1 MVSAIATNL
10 RTHAKSS
17 STPRLSEND
26 PVVDQDRRVRELLS
40 ACAVSMLVH
49 AGLLC
54 ACGLIW
60 FAFPH
65 DADQA
70 PAIDA
75 TIAMSKSEDSDLGD
89 LQLNDSV
96 PVEEMTPPVIIG
108 GQSMATVLSPVSSP
122 VDSLMPTGEQA
133 FLSVCDIGR
142 PWQNADV
149 GRVTSPVGGAIGSR
163 EGAGVGDGFG
173 NGAGSDAADSF
184 FGLRPVGRRVV
195 FVLDCSRSMN
205 HPHNTDAKTRFKRM
219 KIELIRSIQGMGP
232 ESEFYL
238 IFFNDF
244 AIPMPSRG
252 LVQAAEQPKLHYLNW
267 MKDLKADGN
276 TEPREAL
283 QLALR
288 LQPDIL
294 YFLTDGSF
302 TYRVQQDL
310 LNLQSGRTEIHTFA
324 FDAPFTDNMRRA
336 YNRLLEDNR
345 SGARETV
352 GSRSDYR
359 KLVEAFSA
367 HQFMKQMARRHGGR
381 FRLIPYDG

>member
-26 PVVDQDRRVRELLS
+26 PVVDHDHRVRELLS

-49 AGLLC
+49 AALLC
-54 ACGLIW
+54 TCGLIW
-60 FAFPH
+60 LAFPH
-65 DADQA
+65 GADQTL
-70 PAIDA
+70 AIDS
-75 TIAMSKSEDSDLGD
+75 TIAISESEDSDLGD
-89 LQLNDSV
+89 LQLNDSA

-133 FLSVCDIGR
+133 FLSVSDIGR

-149 GRVTSPVGGAIGSR
+149 GGVTTPVGGAIGSR
-163 EGAGVGDGFG
+163 AGAGVGDGFG

-252 LVQAAEQPKLHYLNW
+252 LVQAAEQPKIHYLNW

-283 QLALR
+283 QLGLR

-310 LNLQSGRTEIHTFA
+310 LSLQSGRTEIHTFA
-324 FDAPFTDNMRRA
+324 FDAPFTDSMRRA
-336 YNRLLEDNR
+336 YNRLLEDDR
-345 SGARETV
+345 GGARDTV

>member
-1 MVSAIATNL
+1 VSAIATNL
-10 RTHAKSS
+10 RPHATASVLNQPTDAAGVGS
-17 STPRLSEND
+17 HNPGSRT
-26 PVVDQDRRVRELLS
+26 LLS
-40 ACAVSMLVH
+40 ACAVSLVLH
-49 AGLLC
+49 VCLLA

-60 FAFPH
+60 FLVP
-65 DADQA
+65 QSGMQL
-70 PAIDA
+70 PSIDA
-75 TIAMSKSEDSDLGD
+75 LLVVSDSDVSADGE
-89 LQLNDSV
+89 LQFENTVVL
-96 PVEEMTPPVIIG
+96 VEVSPPLATG
-108 GQSMATVLSPVSSP
+108 GQSMAEYQSPLTNP
-122 VDSLMPTGEQA
+122 ADSLMPTGEQTL
-133 FLSVCDIGR
+133 LSASIIGS
-142 PWQNADV
+142 PWQNAN
-149 GRVTSPVGGAIGSR
+149 VGGATTPVGSASGSR
-163 EGAGVGDGFG
+163 DGLGFGDGIG
-173 NGAGSDAADSF
+173 DGEGSDAADSF

-205 HPHNTDAKTRFKRM
+205 HPHDTEAKTRFKRM
-219 KIELIRSIQGMGP
+219 KVELIKSIQGMGP

-252 LVQAAEQPKLHYLNW
+252 LVQAAEQPKLKYLYW
-267 MKDLKADGN
+267 MNELKADGN

-283 QLALR
+283 QLALQ

-310 LNLQSGRTEIHTFA
+310 LSLRSGRTEIHTFA
-324 FDAPFTDNMRRA
+324 FDSPFTDNMRRA
-336 YNRLLEDNR
+336 YSRLLDDDR
-345 SGARETV
+345 TGARETS

-367 HQFMKQMARRHGGR
+367 HQFMKQLAKRHGGR

>member
-1 MVSAIATNL
+1 MVSAVATNL
-10 RTHAKSS
+10 RTRATAP
-17 STPRLSEND
+17 STPRL
-26 PVVDQDRRVRELLS
+26 VDVDEVTGHHYCSRTLLS
-40 ACAVSMLVH
+40 ACAVSLIVH
-49 AGLLC
+49 ASLLSIFC
-54 ACGLIW
+54 LIW
-60 FAFPH
+60 FALPH
-65 DADQA
+65 VSDQT

-75 TIAMSKSEDSDLGD
+75 TIAKSDSEDSDMGD
-89 LQLNDSV
+89 LQLNESF
-96 PVEEMTPPVIIG
+96 PVAEMTPPLIIG
-108 GQSMATVLSPVSSP
+108 GQSMATVQTAVSNP
-122 VDSLMPTGEQA
+122 VDSLMPTGEQTL
-133 FLSVCDIGR
+133 LSVSDIGR

-149 GRVTSPVGGAIGSR
+149 GGVTSPVGGAIGSR

-173 NGAGSDAADSF
+173 DGEGSDAADSF

-205 HPHNTDAKTRFKRM
+205 HPHNTEARTRFKRM
-219 KIELIRSIQGMGP
+219 KIELIRSIQAMGP

-252 LVQAAEQPKLHYLNW
+252 LVQAAKQPKLHYLNW

-310 LNLQSGRTEIHTFA
+310 LSLKSGRTEIHTFA

-336 YNRLLEDNR
+336 YNRLLDDDR

-359 KLVEAFSA
+359 KLVDAFSS